1 MIETAESCDE
11 AYEKLMA
18 SQRGVHFNVLIL
30 DISLPPS
37 QDNAILSG
45 EDFGLLVRKTS
56 PETSIIIQTAHDDNY
71 RIRNLIKNLN
81 PEGFLIKRD
90 ITPEVFTRG
99 LTTVLDEKIFYSQT
113 VNQFIRKELTAHTV
127 ISPNDRKIL
136 FFLSQG
142 VRTKHLVRHVPMSLP
157 AIEKRKREMKELFE
171 INEGG
176 DTALIYKARELG
188 FI

>member
-1 MIETAESCDE
+1 MI
-11 AYEKLMA
+11 
-18 SQRGVHFNVLIL
+18 
-30 DISLPPS
+30 
-37 QDNAILSG
+37 
-45 EDFGLLVRKTS
+45 
-56 PETSIIIQTAHDDNY
+56 
-71 RIRNLIKNLN
+71 
-81 PEGFLIKRD
+81 
-90 ITPEVFTRG
+90 
-99 LTTVLDEKIFYSQT
+99 
-113 VNQFIRKELTAHTV
+113 QFIRKELTSRIV
-127 ISPNDRKIL
+127 ISSNDRKIL